1 MSHVFVCSFV
11 ENVIADY
18 TDAEID
24 AIEEDPVMIVEDS
37 EDNVL
42 TIIFFIN

>member
-18 TDAEID
+18 NDAEID
-24 AIEEDPVMIVEDS
+24 EIEENPVMTIEDS
-37 EDNVL
+37 EDDVL